1 MLLKTWYFI
10 TISLAALLMGTTFCH
25 VLEMP
30 PKMHY
35 PAALYLTLHRTLYRT
50 FGTFPG
56 PFIEI
61 GSILAAAV
69 LSLFVRDHRPAFY
82 LSLLAAVCLVAA
94 FFGVWV
100 AVIAPVNAEM
110 FRLTPESAPED
121 WARLRER
128 WEYSH
133 AARFVL
139 HLVGFSALVLS
150 VLSEI
155 PRDYPPA
162 LDADS

>member
-1 MLLKTWYFI
+1 MAWRMRWLGSRRPSTSGHPGITRNGRSLASYPDRAGNGTVAMLLKTWYFI

-100 AVIAPVNAEM
+100 AVIAPVNAE
-110 FRLTPESAPED
+110 
-121 WARLRER
+121 
-128 WEYSH
+128 
-133 AARFVL
+133 
-139 HLVGFSALVLS
+139 
-150 VLSEI
+150 
-155 PRDYPPA
+155 
-162 LDADS
+162 